1 MYMHC
6 IYPCFPGL
14 LHWYCSASDVTLK
27 AHLHYIRDLGPSIRV
42 RARTQSKQV
51 NWCFVFTLIR
61 VRVRDFCLGRP
72 CPSSSLHLAISSDT
86 DVRGCAIR
94 MLKAAWARGRYC
106 RLPKWPWPRI
116 TSDPS
121 LGCSVN
127 KTRSGARTLTR
138 TRMLGQCKCKC
149 ALMNIGEINLYQ
161 RIIISSYMKESRL
174 RLWRMTV
181 QSIKRLP

>member
-1 MYMHC
+1 M
-6 IYPCFPGL
+6 L
-14 LHWYCSASDVTLK
+14 VTGPLLK

-72 CPSSSLHLAISSDT
+72 CPSSSLHVAISSDT

-127 KTRSGARTLTR
+127 KTRSGART
-138 TRMLGQCKCKC
+138 RMLGQCKCKC
-149 ALMNIGEINLYQ
+149 ALTWY
-161 RIIISSYMKESRL
+161 RTISFAK
-174 RLWRMTV
+174 
-181 QSIKRLP
+181 IKIKVWTITHFLHKKRHQDITYGLFVSS